1 MLDHSTWEE
10 VEALPSSATYKEKLN
25 AKRRILIQE
34 DEDDDTDLVFWDE
47 HTRPEDIMEG
57 ADLEDYYATQRALFK
72 NDTSST
78 DGEQKKQLQE
88 LSRMLGINPKDVDGY
103 HTFFE
108 ENQSMDDGASDELSF
123 AFEYCDSLFQSHPE
137 LQQDYVRWK
146 HTLDRVSAMD
156 VKRMTNAEFSR
167 LTACPPSI
175 LQYVDK
181 EHLPLFQVHR
191 SDFLQQRPALN
202 RANKGAVPPEPS
214 EPVQKGNVQVGGGIH
229 S

>member
-34 DEDDDTDLVFWDE
+34 DEDDDTDVVFWDE

-108 ENQSMDDGASDELSF
+108 ENQSMDDGASDELSS

-137 LQQDYVRWK
+137 LQQDYARWK

-156 VKRMTNAEFSR
+156 VKTGSKGKRTSGWWGSLVVAESNCQHDCCDVRFDLERRSADLCGVRVKREQAEGR
-167 LTACPPSI
+167 LC
-175 LQYVDK
+175 
-181 EHLPLFQVHR
+181 VH
-191 SDFLQQRPALN
+191 
-202 RANKGAVPPEPS
+202 
-214 EPVQKGNVQVGGGIH
+214 
-229 S
+229 